1 MAAAELDQCLGGGF
15 EKKVVNLFGVGFC
28 EGIQLVGKRENDVE
42 IVSVKD
48 PSLLFFQPNGLG
60 EILAL
65 RTVPVPTGVVGGN
78 GVTAVVAQV
87 EVPAQRRG
95 SAVTDI
101 PNRLGLFGD
110 QPMVLT
116 V

>member
-1 MAAAELDQCLGGGF
+1 M
-15 EKKVVNLFGVGFC
+15 
-28 EGIQLVGKRENDVE
+28 GKRENDVE
-42 IVSVKD
+42 VVSVKD
-48 PSLLFFQPNGLG
+48 LPLLFFQPNGLG
-60 EILAL
+60 KVLTL
-65 RTVPVPTGVVGGN
+65 WTVSVPTGVVGGN

-101 PNRLGLFGD
+101 PNRLGLFGA